1 MSLLGM
7 AIGVAAVIVLTA
19 LGEGARRYVSSQ
31 FASLG
36 TNLLIVVPGKTET
49 TGAMPGIGGVP
60 NDLTLDDYEALLRN
74 IREIQRGAPI
84 AMATGAVSHG
94 ERRRQVAVIGSA
106 HDFLEVR
113 NLKLAR
119 GQFLPEM
126 EISRGASVVVIGS
139 KVVTELFPGEDPL
152 GKVMRIEGWRMRV
165 IGVLAQRG
173 EQLGIDVDDVVVLP
187 VATAMRLFNRSS
199 LFRILLEVRAYADLD
214 SATSKVVNLL
224 TERHGEEDV
233 TCITQDAVVSTLSG
247 ILGTL
252 TLALVAIASV
262 SLSVAGIGIMN
273 VMLVSV
279 SERTHEVGL
288 LKALG
293 AGRRQILSVFV
304 TEAALLST
312 TGGLLGLAI
321 GWLVVRALVG
331 VYPDL
336 PASPPVWAVTAALT
350 VSFVVGV
357 TFGVLPARRA
367 AGLDPIR
374 ALARR

>member
-126 EISRGASVVVIGS
+126 EISRGASVAVIGS